1 MTNMT
6 TNNLKFP
13 NTRSMLRTLVK
24 NSFKAIDEGMYEING
39 DREYTNHTC
48 LSLRNNI
55 LNCKQNPLLTEIKYA
70 SPSNGTLVDSN
81 EVKVEEIATIM
92 EKAGAIGIS
101 ILAQPYLFNGSIGN
115 ILSARK
121 HVTVPILMKDIIV
134 SDIQI
139 KAAKK
144 AGADCILLIKSVF
157 DANLSEGNLETLAE
171 YAKKIGLEV
180 ILETHNE
187 VEFNETVK
195 SNNKLNK
202 LFSIVGINN
211 RNLSTLEV
219 NLDTT
224 VRILSEVSKNNNI
237 VISESGIKEPK
248 DIRKLRSAG
257 ADAFLIGTTLM
268 EKSKEMGQKIKEL
281 ADS

>member
-1 MTNMT
+1 MT

-48 LSLRNNI
+48 ISLRNNI
-55 LNCKQNPLLTEIKYA
+55 LKCKQNPLLTEIKYA
-70 SPSNGTLVDSN
+70 SPSNGTLVDNN

-101 ILAQPYLFNGSIGN
+101 ILAQPYLFNGSIGH
-115 ILSARK
+115 ILRARK

-144 AGADCILLIKSVF
+144 AGADCILLIKTVF

-187 VEFNETVK
+187 VEFNETVE
-195 SNNKLNK
+195 SNSKLNK
-202 LFSIVGINN
+202 PFSVVGINN

-248 DIRKLRSAG
+248 DIRKLKSAG

-281 ADS
+281 VDS

>member
-1 MTNMT
+1 MT

-13 NTRSMLRTLVK
+13 SAKSMLRTLVK
-24 NSFKAIDEGMYEING
+24 NSYKAIDEEMYEING

-55 LNCKQNPLLTEIKYA
+55 LKCKHNPLLTEIKFA
-70 SPSNGTLVDSN
+70 SPSHGTLVDNS
-81 EVKVEEIATIM
+81 EMKVEEIATIM

-115 ILSARK
+115 IFRARK

-144 AGADCILLIKSVF
+144 AGADCILLIKTIF

-180 ILETHNE
+180 ILETHDE
-187 VEFNETVK
+187 LEFNDAVN
-195 SNNKLNK
+195 SNSKLNK
-202 LFSIVGINN
+202 PFSIIGINN

-224 VRILSEVSKNNNI
+224 VRILSKVSKNNNT
-237 VISESGIKEPK
+237 VISESGIKDPE

-257 ADAFLIGTTLM
+257 ADAFLIGTALM
-268 EKSKEMGQKIKEL
+268 QKSKEMDQKIKEL
-281 ADS
+281 VDS

>member
-1 MTNMT
+1 MT

-187 VEFNETVK
+187 VEFNEAVK

-224 VRILSEVSKNNNI
+224 VRILSEVSKSNNI

-248 DIRKLRSAG
+248 DIRKLKTAG

-268 EKSKEMGQKIKEL
+268 EKPKEMGQKIKEL